1 MFSTRLQGTLQRLSL
16 CVEHHRQ
23 QSGPAFNS
31 SSSLNLSCWLLSL
44 FQTARWLRTAISGQI
59 SHTFTG
65 LGQSSPGR
73 ASLCPARYLN
83 TVAFTAQHSENI
95 IHAVWQHKKNLLK
108 KGNYCAELESW
119 ICSAEFFSRARESGC
134 DIAHKQCPAILST
147 SAELPINMWHIQINS
162 SVMSSWI
169 LIWFQKQLK
178 SYCEHLSMYQ
188 AVDEVTASLGAVLLH
203 SV

>member
-1 MFSTRLQGTLQRLSL
+1 ML
-16 CVEHHRQ
+16 
-23 QSGPAFNS
+23 
-31 SSSLNLSCWLLSL
+31 
-44 FQTARWLRTAISGQI
+44 
-59 SHTFTG
+59 
-65 LGQSSPGR
+65 
-73 ASLCPARYLN
+73 
-83 TVAFTAQHSENI
+83 VAFLVPDCQMTQDSNI
-95 IHAVWQHKKNLLK
+95 RSDKSHLYWFRPVKPWKSITVPSKIFKYSSIYSSTLWKHNPCCLATQKNLLR